1 MKMFQI
7 KKKTQKKQTN
17 KMIQKI
23 YLTKIRSFVCYFHF
37 YSLLQ
42 KKKKSFKYKTKEK
55 KCILIFVDGCCWS
68 VMAFPKW

>member
-1 MKMFQI
+1 MFQI
-7 KKKTQKKQTN
+7 KKKTQKNKQTRWY
-17 KMIQKI
+17 KKYILQKFDH
-23 YLTKIRSFVCYFHF
+23 SFVIFIF
-37 YSLLQ
+37 IPFFK